1 MTKSDNKDFEEQ
13 CTMYIDKKSLPIK
26 YFKDF
31 PSFDLETGL
40 GKLEVK
46 YKINGKQNTKTV
58 VFIKDSEINETY
70 AYYKDSG
77 KPKSK
82 YKFLANVGKADEGSF
97 HLFSGKTGKPGYGY
111 DKSVYLKKS
120 DLKNLG
126 VLQIIEE
133 IFEQKQFKPASKEDL
148 VWQRWHPLNE
158 ELTEFRTLNPNTQ
171 TIVEKGEENMKKEK
185 QNIIAEENVKQNVV
199 VEGTEVQEAAEVEQV
214 ETPVNETQTE
224 ETEIVEEASE
234 ENEQGVVTDV
244 PPVGDA
250 ETAEVVESEQ
260 QPEIVEGTEVQ
271 EAAEVEQAETPVNE
285 TQPEPVQDNRKLSDR
300 IKSINV
306 EDGSRDGIVAHLYVG
321 KHPAKPGR
329 ESLYYFTDDKRD
341 KIDWANPEKSIL
353 SQEVGGKIVSY
364 AELKLGIHHD
374 VPGKLNK
381 GTSNKI
387 KLVCYDKKS
396 NKPSTAL
403 ITKDGSKDVVDFLD
417 KNNMFHKV
425 KSKEKNIAITLISAA
440 ISIVISMSA
449 VMGFG
454 FAGDQTKQAGEFGL
468 SEANARVESVLQNKS
483 TLFKYEQGKLVGT
496 RGLHEILVGKG
507 KATYVRSKSGLGF
520 LISDSK
526 YQNATMEK
534 FGLELGS
541 RAATELAS
549 HRDIALM
556 LKEEGQDAVVLFK
569 YPATP
574 GADVGALS
582 SREAFVAY
590 LTANGYSSKEANAL
604 VKNYEK
610 GFSAVVKDLETSKGG
625 VTIIDGNGN
634 SSNPGTVTDSTEYND
649 IIKNVVGNNDVET
662 FYMNYDEGVV
672 FTVDQINGKL
682 YRVDMEESDNK
693 LEERIE
699 KASGITE
706 AVEAGKYFE
715 NLSCGKALE
724 NYKAKYKKDNK
735 CSGVAV
741 YISGVENWE
750 QDGNEYKM
758 EPTVYLVKLDV
769 NNNATAVE
777 ARKLGKVTIA
787 KSDFSKVRRDLAT
800 AVLMLDG
807 IRDEDCL
814 ISIDKKSDSNIFEE
828 NKMDSTG
835 VKFDAN
841 NETEKDPDEVAPISI
856 KNQERDL

>member
-199 VEGTEVQEAAEVEQV
+199 
-214 ETPVNETQTE
+214 
-224 ETEIVEEASE
+224 
-234 ENEQGVVTDV
+234 
-244 PPVGDA
+244 
-250 ETAEVVESEQ
+250 
-260 QPEIVEGTEVQ
+260 VEGTEVQ